1 VKSRGQSAILVGDQ
15 ISVSLAIRRI
25 RPCRGRVSHLSS
37 GPQQEEEAAGLVA
50 LRQSRRLVYAAA
62 PCDTL
67 GARLAVRDHGARG
80 AAFHT
85 MRTRLHLKPGQKDTK
100 VLLEQYGDRLVC
112 VRYRYDAQRKTRFKT
127 VEFIVAQR
135 DWNPPAP
142 RFADDALVDDALV
155 AVRVGFAEVE
165 LRQRVKQAGGTWN
178 PSRKAWE
185 LRYAHVVALK
195 LQARIVEE
203 EGASETGCR
212 G

>member
-1 VKSRGQSAILVGDQ
+1 M
-15 ISVSLAIRRI
+15 
-25 RPCRGRVSHLSS
+25 
-37 GPQQEEEAAGLVA
+37 VA
-50 LRQSRRLVYAAA
+50 LRQSRRLVYATA

-67 GARLAVRDHGARG
+67 GASLAVRDHGARG

-85 MRTRLHLKPGQKDTK
+85 MRTRLRLKPGQKGTK
-100 VLLEQYGDRLVC
+100 ELLEQYGDRLVC

-127 VEFIVAQR
+127 VELIVAQR

-142 RFADDALVDDALV
+142 RFADDALV
-155 AVRVGFAEVE
+155 AVRVGFAEME
-165 LRQRVKQAGGTWN
+165 LRQRLKQAGGTWN
-178 PSRKAWE
+178 PNRKAWE

-203 EGASETGCR
+203 EGASDTGCR